1 MSAGSETGAGR
12 AAVGRSPHPL
22 ELHAVDV
29 RFGSRRAL
37 QRVDLTVRRGE
48 VVVLVG
54 ANGSGKTTLLHVAA
68 GLRRPEVGEAL
79 VVGARAGSMTARRAV
94 ALVPDEPGGLDEL
107 TVTELVRLT
116 GALAGA
122 PGSAG
127 EEAIARFDLSAVCDV
142 RVGTLSRG
150 LRHRAALAAALA
162 AAPVLLLV
170 DEAGATLDGSAVDA
184 LVACLRRHAAG
195 GGAAV
200 VASHDPAFARRAAD
214 RAVLLSDGAIV
225 GGGPTS
231 CVGAL
236 DLLRGGEL
244 PSVGTEVAGGVGAAA
259 R

>member
-1 MSAGSETGAGR
+1 MGR
-12 AAVGRSPHPL
+12 AADGRPPHPL
-22 ELHAVDV
+22 ELRAVEV
-29 RFGSRRAL
+29 RYGSRPAL
-37 QRVDLTVRRGE
+37 RRVDLSVRSGE

-68 GLRRPEVGEAL
+68 GLRRPEAGQAL
-79 VVGARAGSMTARRAV
+79 VVGARAGSMAARRAV

-107 TVTELVRLT
+107 TVTELVRLA

-122 PGSAG
+122 PGVAG
-127 EEAIARFDLSAVCDV
+127 DDAIAHFDLSAVRDV

-150 LRHRAALAAALA
+150 LRHRAALAAAVA
-162 AAPVLLLV
+162 AAPLLLLV

-184 LVACLRRHAAG
+184 LVACLRRHAAR

-214 RAVLLSDGAIV
+214 RAVLLSGGEIV
-225 GGGPTS
+225 GAGPTS
-231 CVGAL
+231 CLRAL
-236 DLLRGGEL
+236 DLLRGDEL
-244 PSVGTEVAGGVGAAA
+244 PSTGREVGRGVGAAA